1 MSRRSV
7 VKTPGE
13 AFEGGGRFVWRERYL
28 AYSQSTLQYGLVLLI
43 VLLPSA
49 ALRSV
54 KGVLI
59 AALALTWISRM
70 VVAWEFRLRRTAL
83 DAPIVAYIVWISI
96 CLSTAA
102 DPLYSLGELLK
113 LMVSLFLFYLF
124 VNQIQEENELQRLLY
139 ALVVTTF
146 MISSYGIF
154 KFFVIQHGSLADRVV
169 RASSFTPDHHWLTT
183 YLLLTIAVLL
193 PLISVQQDAWSRQ
206 FLRLTC
212 VLSVIALFLTYTR
225 GAWVAFLAE
234 LLVYSWVRRKWL
246 HVALV
251 LGIFVG
257 GVVTLFVIFSRGGPV
272 SSGHRI
278 DRLSPHTLIARFD
291 TSRLALREVRKR
303 PLMGIGY
310 GDKAMAGVFKDA
322 PELKEASHPHNLF
335 IEVALGIGIPG
346 LIVLLWIFSA
356 MLRGT
361 LGEMTRVS
369 SGLGRALLLGLGMAV
384 VGMMVANLFDHVFA
398 KGMAH
403 LFWVLMAL
411 AMSVDGAHG
420 RRKSGTAASGFE
432 WLTA

>member
-1 MSRRSV
+1 M
-7 VKTPGE
+7 
-13 AFEGGGRFVWRERYL
+13 WRERYL
-28 AYSQSTLQYGLVLLI
+28 AYSESALQYGLVLLI
-43 VLLPSA
+43 FLLPSA

-59 AALALTWISRM
+59 VALALTWISRM
-70 VVAWEFRLRRTAL
+70 VVARECRLRRTAL

-96 CLSTAA
+96 CLTTAA

-113 LMVSLFLFYLF
+113 LLVSLFLYYLF
-124 VNQIQEENELQRLLY
+124 VNQIQEEKEMRRLLY
-139 ALVVTTF
+139 ALVVSTF

-154 KFFVIQHGSLADRVV
+154 KFFVIQHGSLANRVV

-183 YLLLTIAVLL
+183 YLLLTIPVLL
-193 PLISVQQDAWSRQ
+193 PLVTVQRDAWSRL

-234 LLVYSWVRRKWL
+234 LLVYGWARRRRL
-246 HVALV
+246 SVV
-251 LGIFVG
+251 LAAGIIVG
-257 GVVTLFVIFSRGGPV
+257 GLASLILFSFRGGPLP
-272 SSGHRI
+272 
-278 DRLSPHTLIARFD
+278 LSPNADPLNPYTLV
-291 TSRLALREVRKR
+291 TRLNISKLAVQVIPEH

-310 GDKAMAGVFKDA
+310 GDKAMAGAYKDA
-322 PELKEASHPHNLF
+322 PEVKEAGHPHNLF

-346 LIVLLWIFSA
+346 LIILLWIFSA

-361 LGEMTRVS
+361 LGEIAKVS
-369 SGLGRALLLGLGMAV
+369 DGFGRALLLGSGMAV
-384 VGMMVANLFDHVFA
+384 VGVMVANLSDHVFA

-411 AMSVDGAHG
+411 AMGVNAAQEDCKAGAG
-420 RRKSGTAASGFE
+420 SSGS
-432 WLTA
+432 